1 MLSRSI
7 TKTYFTITYKCNR
20 ILQIT
25 KTDHFANKMEQIKD
39 FIRPQYSDPIL
50 DMSEYFIENPQY
62 RVLRY
67 LPIEGGIRCWYIT
80 VS

>member
-1 MLSRSI
+1 MLSHGT

-20 ILQIT
+20 LLKVT
-25 KTDHFANKMEQIKD
+25 KIDHFMNEMKQTKD
-39 FIRPQYSDPIL
+39 FIRPRYSDPVI

-62 RVLRY
+62 RVIKY
-67 LPIEGGIRCWYIT
+67 IPIKDGIRCWYIT

>member
-7 TKTYFTITYKCNR
+7 TKTYFTVTYKCNR

-25 KTDHFANKMEQIKD
+25 KVDHFAHKMEHTKD
-39 FIRPQYSDPIL
+39 FIRPQYSDPII

-62 RVLRY
+62 RVIKY
-67 LPIEGGIRCWYIT
+67 IPIKDGIRCWYVV